1 MTAKTPPSQTPKS
14 AGWGPVSRHVAANVL
29 RFRTDRGLSTTRLSA
44 ALKELGH
51 SIPATGITRIE
62 KGERRVDTDDLVAL
76 ALALNVS
83 PVALLLPAA
92 EDSETPIELTEGVA
106 LPARKAWAWTDGDE
120 PHATTER
127 DRYGQVL
134 RFRLDSRPEW
144 DRDPIRKMYNNVLR
158 ETSDR
163 NALAGQSGELSMENG
178 QLVLRADD
186 GRVVQRFA
194 PTEEA

>member
-1 MTAKTPPSQTPKS
+1 MTAKTPPPESPKPS
-14 AGWGPVSRHVAANVL
+14 GWGPVSRYVAANVL
-29 RFRTDRGLSTTRLSA
+29 RFRTDRGLSTTRLAA

-76 ALALNVS
+76 GLALNVS
-83 PVALLLPAA
+83 PAALLLPPT
-92 EDSETPIELTEGVA
+92 EDSETPVQLTGQVD
-106 LPARKAWAWTDGDE
+106 LPARKAWAWVDGDE
-120 PHATTER
+120 PHAPTDR

-144 DRDPIRKMYNNVLR
+144 DRDPIRKMYNAVLK

-163 NALAGQSGELSMENG
+163 NALASQSGTFSMENG
-178 QLVLRADD
+178 QLVLRSDD
-186 GRVVQRFA
+186 GREVQRLGPA
-194 PTEEA
+194 KEG